1 MFPSLSP
8 CRTRIIRRGLGG
20 AVVAT
25 FNEPLLA
32 VSFGFGFEDEQ
43 HWIVL
48 TLLCETDDDDD
59 DDERE
64 SDEIERETA
73 IAIVGIDK
81 ERKILRISRGRKAM
95 TQLFPPLEQ
104 RIALCVCAYL
114 WFWMVNIQSYFLG
127 G

>member
-20 AVVAT
+20 AAVAT

-48 TLLCETDDDDD
+48 TLLCETDDDDG
-59 DDERE
+59 ERE

-73 IAIVGIDK
+73 IAIVGIGK
-81 ERKILRISRGRKAM
+81 ERKILRIIRGRKA
-95 TQLFPPLEQ
+95 TSQLFPPLEQ
-104 RIALCVCAYL
+104 RIALCVCVTTCGFG
-114 WFWMVNIQSYFLG
+114 W
-127 G
+127 